1 MEGNRVSI
9 GFINVAA
16 SPHPP
21 GTYVE
26 ALNQI
31 ANRPVKLRGRD
42 FAIITQPQRE
52 TDDDA
57 LLTGSISVWTD
68 IDPSEPSIDK
78 ATFRRQDVE
87 AALAKIFKERG
98 FNNRGFWYVFDE
110 KTHTLAVELLNS
122 EGKRLS
128 VNQAGKLFDLLFSS
142 LNTSDGVF
150 ETTIIPEEDALSR
163 VLGLDRLDKVKI
175 VLKRPNPGDHHGT
188 DAEDILRELYE
199 QNMKRAE
206 YGFTR
211 QPGTDGI
218 HLNEENNTRAE
229 VASTNGHVESSGVDD
244 DGEAQHLS
252 TEKYPKIVSRVL
264 AAGTVFVSALK
275 AEVKRFRA

>member
-1 MEGNRVSI
+1 MEGNRISI

-21 GTYVE
+21 GTYAE
-26 ALNQI
+26 ALEQL
-31 ANRPVKLRGRD
+31 ANSPAKLRGRD
-42 FAIITQPQRE
+42 FAVISRPQRDE
-52 TDDDA
+52 EDDA

-68 IDPSEPSIDK
+68 IDPTEPSIDK
-78 ATFRRQDVE
+78 ATFRRRDVE

-98 FNNRGFWYVFDE
+98 FNNRGFWYAFDE
-110 KTHTLAVELLNS
+110 RTHTLAVELLNA

-128 VNQAGKLFDLLFSS
+128 INQAGKLFDYLFST
-142 LNTSDGVF
+142 LNTSEAVF

-206 YGFTR
+206 YAFSR
-211 QPGTDGI
+211 QPGTNGI
-218 HLNEENNTRAE
+218 HLNEDNQTRAE
-229 VASTNGHVESSGVDD
+229 VASTNGHVESAGVDAEGD
-244 DGEAQHLS
+244 NQHLS
-252 TEKYPKIVSRVL
+252 TESYPKIITRVL
-264 AAGTVFVSALK
+264 AAGTVFLSALK
-275 AEVKRFRA
+275 AEVKRFRG